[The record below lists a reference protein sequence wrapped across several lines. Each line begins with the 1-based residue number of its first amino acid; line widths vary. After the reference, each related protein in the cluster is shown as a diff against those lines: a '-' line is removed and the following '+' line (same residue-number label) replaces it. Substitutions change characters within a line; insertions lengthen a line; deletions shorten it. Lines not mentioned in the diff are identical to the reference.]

1 MTDRAAFI
9 RANTALI
16 APPLTPE
23 IRLHLAT
30 EIVPIW
36 KSTEEELAAQGV
48 PPPFWAF
55 AWAGG
60 QALARYLL
68 DNAALVAGKRV
79 LDFATGSG
87 IVAIAVMKAGA
98 ASVTAVEIDDF
109 AIAATRLNAEANEVC
124 VEAVYEDI
132 IGRDGGWDVVLAGD
146 VCYEREMSARV
157 FDWLSALVRRGALV
171 LIGDPGRNYLPKE
184 RLEPLAT
191 YEVQTTRELEDRE
204 IRRTTVYRVSAPT
217 RAAGPM

>member
-1 MTDRAAFI
+1 LKDRAAFI

-16 APPLTPE
+16 QPPLTPE
-23 IRLHLAT
+23 IVLHLAT

-60 QALARYLL
+60 QALARYVL
-68 DNAALVAGKRV
+68 DNHDLVRGKRV

-87 IVAIAVMKAGA
+87 IVAVAVMKAGA
-98 ASVTAVEIDDF
+98 ASVSAVEIDDF
-109 AIAATRLNAEANEVC
+109 AIAATALNAEANGVR
-124 VEAVYEDI
+124 VEAVHDDVV
-132 IGRDGGWDVVLAGD
+132 GRDDGWDVVLAGD

-157 FDWLSALVRRGALV
+157 FDWLTSLARRGATVLV
-171 LIGDPGRNYLPKE
+171 GDPGRNYLPKAQ
-184 RLEPLAT
+184 LEPLQT

-204 IRRTTVYRVSAPT
+204 IRRTTVYRVSGSA
-217 RAAGPM
+217 RGAGPT